1 MVLTQDRGPKPPKP
15 FSTYDAQLFNDLPGQ
30 STSEGNESQTK
41 GIMVKRESGEIY
53 NLFPFLKPTEHNIK
67 NRTGS
72 SSTRLPKNDR
82 PTTNKKKF

>member
-1 MVLTQDRGPKPPKP
+1 MVLTQDRGTKPPKP
-15 FSTYDAQLFNDLPGQ
+15 FSTYVAQLFNDLPEQ

-72 SSTRLPKNDR
+72 SSTRLQKNDR